1 MKKNLLYRFWILLMF
16 VGILFSTGT
25 YGQAT
30 LKHSYTFEEGTYEG
44 TTIYDQAGSLDGTMT
59 GSAIS
64 IADGKCVVSGATS
77 DTDGYVVFDG
87 VTLDLASYS
96 AVTLEAFIETGE
108 VLNTSYTMLAYFGS
122 TAQGTNCFWIQ
133 PTRAATETRIEAN
146 NGTTTITALLNGYE
160 VDDGEMHHL
169 VAILSGEALTYY
181 LDGIVIAETSTNGA
195 DYISTLGTD
204 IAQLFKGPDGW
215 PDPNYNCWLEEFN
228 IYDGVLDQHTI
239 AQTAGEYLG
248 LDLTNASLDTLTISV
263 GTMEPAFDPETD
275 IYEVTVPYGTTTLTI
290 SVDPAVGGVSITMF
304 DGLGVELEEGVVT
317 FNKDDG
323 MDVEVI
329 VTALDGVSEKS
340 YYVSIFPEEGES
352 CATLES
358 IDVSV
363 GNLIGDFLMDSTHYT
378 ALVPDGTT
386 TVDVTGVPNWN
397 NATVTGGGTV
407 TLVDGMG
414 STTITVTSEDGTA
427 TLEYTVEIYTS
438 IFATNTNF
446 YLVHE
451 MSGLVATESG
461 AAFNQIVLADAV
473 YQDSSQIWHFEESGV
488 DGQYFIRNLDG
499 NYIATSRTSAND
511 YDLEV
516 YPDLPS
522 VDLDSARYMVHEF
535 EPGRFRITS
544 VKSNQLNPGDDML
557 GTNNGLLGSAFFND
571 KWHSTANDVLT
582 VINIKLPEDVIS
594 EYDVHLDTLAIN
606 GVTLY
611 PAFNPAYKNFFAI
624 IPAGMTAVEVT
635 ATPADATATVTGA
648 GTVDVSDGEGTIT
661 LTVTA
666 SDPRYTREYIIDYLA
681 DTELTLTHSYT
692 FDDGTANDQVGNAD
706 GTVHGGTF
714 ADNTFISAKEGDYI
728 ILPADKI
735 AINTYP
741 SFTMEAHVITGANP
755 AWTMYAYFGNTSGG
769 DHCFFI
775 SLAGDNNQARAVLNL
790 GDGERQAVSAEPG
803 TGEEH
808 HYVSVVTNDTIFW
821 YVDGSL
827 AQKTATPSD
836 YLIRNISN
844 SNAWFLYGAY
854 SDPTWLGTTN
864 EYNIYSG
871 QMDAAT
877 VAARAIHFLGGIPDA
892 TLASLTVDVGELI
905 PAFDPDVTSYSV
917 LIPPGTTTVHVSAV
931 QNDENSTVEGTG
943 AVDVSSGSGS
953 AAIVVTATNGST
965 KTYNIKFSTPKE
977 FNLKHSYTFEDG
989 TAADVVG
996 AADGILMGSGTIANG
1011 AYTATANGDYIELP
1025 AADIAINTYS
1035 AITLEGFIYADVD
1048 NTGATMMAY
1057 FGGNENGVGGN
1068 SYFFTPDRWSESRTA
1083 ITCGDITEPWNNEQ
1097 GVTGNPVTVGEKHHV
1112 VSILT
1117 DASIKWYIDGAL
1129 VGEAEVSGSNSIA
1142 GLSDANAWLCK
1153 GGYDADPTWVGTI
1166 DKFNIYEGEMDAA
1179 TIAQHAKQYL
1189 ADFALMHSYT
1199 FDDGTAADVV
1209 GNADGTLMGS
1219 GTIANGAYTAAANG
1233 DYIELPAADIA
1244 INTYSAITLEGF
1256 IYADVDNTEAVMM
1269 AYFGGN
1275 ENGVGGNG
1283 YFFTPDRWGESRTAI
1298 SCGNLTEPWT
1308 VEQGVTGDPVS
1319 VGSKH
1324 HVVSVLGDTT
1334 IAWYI
1339 DGALVGEASIS
1350 GNNSIANL
1358 SNANAWLCKGGYNAD
1373 PTWMGTIDEFNIYEG
1388 KMDAATIAE
1397 KAGEYLAPYTLIHSY
1412 TFNDGTAADVV
1423 GNADGTLMGN
1433 GTIANGAYTAA
1444 ANGDYIELPAA
1455 DIAINTYAAI
1465 TLEGFIFAD
1474 VDNTAAVM
1482 MAYFGGNENGV
1493 GGNGYFFTPDRLTE
1507 SRTTISCGNLTEP
1520 WTVEQG
1526 VTGDPVSVGY
1536 KHHVVSVLGDST
1548 IAWYIDGTL
1557 VGEAALSGEN
1567 SIANL
1572 SNANAWLCKG
1582 GYNAD
1587 PTWMGT
1593 IDEFNIYEGEMDA
1606 ATIAARAQQYLSA
1619 SDANLSALTIDL
1631 GVIGPSFDPSVTTY
1645 YVTVPA
1651 GTTSVNVVAT
1661 PANAN
1666 ATVMGDGAIDVSSGS
1681 GMAAVVVTSEDETAT
1696 KTYNIVF
1703 NTPGELTKM
1712 HSYTFEDGT
1721 AADVVGGADGTLMG
1735 NGTIE
1740 NGTYTNAADGD
1751 YIELPAA
1758 TIAINTYSAITL
1770 EAFVTAGVNDG
1781 WTMLAYFGTMG
1792 GWPSYWMSIA
1802 RVDDVS
1808 MTTVDAGAGA
1818 FGTRGPEPAPGET
1831 HHYVSVLTDST
1842 IAWYIDGVMVSLATT
1857 PENTTIAGITTD
1869 VALLCRGGY
1878 PDPSWIGDIHE
1889 FHIYEGAMDAIT
1901 VADKYEVLATNVPD
1915 VERIND
1921 NIKVYPTYSKGDFK
1935 VETDGSNGMITVYNL
1950 TGKRVLQKK
1959 IGSSLETIS
1968 VRDNGMYLMKVQ
1980 TEKQSKTFKVFKTR

>member
-790 GDGERQAVSAEPG
+790 GDDERQAVSAEPG

-1199 FDDGTAADVV
+1199 F
-1209 GNADGTLMGS
+1209 
-1219 GTIANGAYTAAANG
+1219 
-1233 DYIELPAADIA
+1233 
-1244 INTYSAITLEGF
+1244 
-1256 IYADVDNTEAVMM
+1256 
-1269 AYFGGN
+1269 
-1275 ENGVGGNG
+1275 
-1283 YFFTPDRWGESRTAI
+1283 
-1298 SCGNLTEPWT
+1298 
-1308 VEQGVTGDPVS
+1308 
-1319 VGSKH
+1319 
-1324 HVVSVLGDTT
+1324 
-1334 IAWYI
+1334 
-1339 DGALVGEASIS
+1339 
-1350 GNNSIANL
+1350 
-1358 SNANAWLCKGGYNAD
+1358 
-1373 PTWMGTIDEFNIYEG
+1373 
-1388 KMDAATIAE
+1388 
-1397 KAGEYLAPYTLIHSY
+1397 
-1412 TFNDGTAADVV
+1412 NDGTAADVV

-1507 SRTTISCGNLTEP
+1507 SRTAISCGNLTEP